1 MPALLLTPPLW
12 GLTFAVGA
20 GLLLWLVSLRSA
32 NSDIADILW
41 GFCAAGVV
49 DIAAWLAPATG
60 TRAATTLLLVNI
72 WAIRL
77 CAYLLARHQD
87 NAPHR
92 ARTDSVPVSGWRSLV
107 QIFLLHVI
115 LIWFVASPPVAV
127 ILAGASPMGPLD
139 YIGTALAACA
149 ILIEALADLQLSR
162 FRADPANA
170 NRVLDRGLWR
180 LSRHPNHFGEAL
192 LWWGL
197 FLLGFSASGAWWL
210 ILSPILVTV
219 LLLQNLK
226 PMEEKIAQRRPAYG
240 DYTRRVSAFVPLPSF
255 K

>member
-1 MPALLLTPPLW
+1 MPALSLTPPLW
-12 GLTFAVGA
+12 GLIFAAGA
-20 GLLLWLVSLRSA
+20 ALLLWLVSLRTRNSA
-32 NSDIADILW
+32 IADLLW

-49 DIAAWLAPATG
+49 DIAAWLAPAAG
-60 TRAATTLLLVNI
+60 TRAATTLLLVNV

-77 CAYLLARHQD
+77 CAYLLIRHQS
-87 NAPHR
+87 NTPHQ
-92 ARTDSVPVSGWRSLV
+92 ARTGEVPAAGWHSLV
-107 QIFLLHVI
+107 QIFLLQVI

-127 ILAGASPMGPLD
+127 MLAGASSMGLLD
-139 YIGTALAACA
+139 YTGAALAACA
-149 ILIEALADLQLSR
+149 ILIEALADFQLAR

-170 NRVLDRGLWR
+170 NKVLDQGLWG

-210 ILSPILVTV
+210 ILSPTLVTV
-219 LLLQNLK
+219 LLLLNLK
-226 PMEEKIAQRRPAYG
+226 PMEEKTAQRRPAYG
-240 DYTRRVSAFVPLPSF
+240 DYTRRVSAFVPLPFF